1 MKKKAVIIWIY
12 FLLIISLSVVLN
24 SIMVRSLRFTPLY
37 DEYWNIMIRTL
48 MNNFIG
54 PLKDY
59 LIALTILYMVYHQ
72 CRD

>member
-59 LIALTILYMVYHQ
+59 FIALTILYMVYHQ

>member
-1 MKKKAVIIWIY
+1 MKKKAVILWIY

-24 SIMVRSLRFTPLY
+24 SIMVRSLRFTPSY

-59 LIALTILYMVYHQ
+59 FIALTILYMVYHQ

>member
-59 LIALTILYMVYHQ
+59 FIALTILYMVYHK

>member
-37 DEYWNIMIRTL
+37 DEYWNIMIRNL

-59 LIALTILYMVYHQ
+59 FIALTILYMVYHQ

>member
-59 LIALTILYMVYHQ
+59 FIALTILYMVYNQ